1 MGLFGFEL
9 KKNSPFPYFSRAIA
23 EFWRRWHISLNTWFR
38 DYIYIP
44 LGGSRGGTAMKV
56 RNTFVIFVVS
66 GFWHG
71 ANWTF
76 IAWGLLNAIYF
87 LPLLLTSKNRVN
99 LGVVADGRILPSF
112 REFVQILSTFGLTVL
127 AWIFF
132 RAENIQHAFSYISE
146 IFSPSLFSIPAFSD
160 LPKVGTVAILL
171 LVFIVI
177 EWMGRRNE
185 YAIEHLGLKWK
196 RPIRYAFYYIL
207 ILALFYF
214 GGQEQ
219 QFIYFQF

>member
-1 MGLFGFEL
+1 M
-9 KKNSPFPYFSRAIA
+9 N
-23 EFWRRWHISLNTWFR
+23 
-38 DYIYIP
+38 
-44 LGGSRGGTAMKV
+44 LGG
-56 RNTFVIFVVS
+56 
-66 GFWHG
+66 
-71 ANWTF
+71 
-76 IAWGLLNAIYF
+76 
-87 LPLLLTSKNRVN
+87 
-99 LGVVADGRILPSF
+99 VADGRILPSF
-112 REFVQILSTFGLTVL
+112 KEFIQILSTFGLTVL

-146 IFSPSLFSIPAFSD
+146 IFSPSLFSVPAFSD

-196 RPIRYAFYYIL
+196 APIRYAFYYIL